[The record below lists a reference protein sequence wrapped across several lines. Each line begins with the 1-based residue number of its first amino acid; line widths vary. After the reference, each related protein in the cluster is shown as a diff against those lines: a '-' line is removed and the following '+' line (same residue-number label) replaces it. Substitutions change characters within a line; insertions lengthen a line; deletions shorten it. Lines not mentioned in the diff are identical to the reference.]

1 MKSTYIKDGI
11 WEVGNDKVAS
21 LSDMAA
27 GEGEGAARTL
37 GTHNR
42 TINQPQFEAKMT
54 AYRPTD
60 TDTPEI

>member
-27 GEGEGAARTL
+27 GEGEGDGAPCIE
-37 GTHNR
+37 NR
-42 TINQPQFEAKMT
+42 GIFVVW
-54 AYRPTD
+54 
-60 TDTPEI
+60 